1 MAGRG
6 DTHRLL
12 VVGLGNRG
20 TMWGEVIAAH
30 GRAVMSGA
38 VDPDPERRERFAAAH
53 PAVPLH
59 PSLEAAFDAGG
70 HDAVVLVTPP
80 DGHLEQARAVFSAGL
95 PLLAEKPLALDL
107 AEAAE
112 IVRLGEAAGLPL
124 TVGLN
129 FRYLPVTA
137 KKRALLASGTYGTPG
152 FGRFV
157 YARNRDGRRPGLNR
171 YPLAMRHPMMLE
183 QTVHH
188 LDLIRHVY
196 AREVVA
202 LSCRTWNPPWSMYAH
217 DSNVDAL
224 LWLEGEMEVNYHGTW
239 TGGSNTIA
247 FEWRTDLSDGIVV
260 QRALFAD
267 LAAARPDDAAPTPV
281 PIADARPFLDDTSAL
296 LSAFLDALETGGPAP
311 CDGRDHLA
319 TLAVAFA
326 GIEASG
332 SGRVVHM
339 RDFMAAHGIAP

>member
-129 FRYLPVTA
+129 FRYLP
-137 KKRALLASGTYGTPG
+137 
-152 FGRFV
+152 
-157 YARNRDGRRPGLNR
+157 
-171 YPLAMRHPMMLE
+171 
-183 QTVHH
+183 
-188 LDLIRHVY
+188 
-196 AREVVA
+196 
-202 LSCRTWNPPWSMYAH
+202 
-217 DSNVDAL
+217 
-224 LWLEGEMEVNYHGTW
+224 
-239 TGGSNTIA
+239 
-247 FEWRTDLSDGIVV
+247 
-260 QRALFAD
+260 
-267 LAAARPDDAAPTPV
+267 
-281 PIADARPFLDDTSAL
+281 
-296 LSAFLDALETGGPAP
+296 
-311 CDGRDHLA
+311 
-319 TLAVAFA
+319 
-326 GIEASG
+326 
-332 SGRVVHM
+332 
-339 RDFMAAHGIAP
+339 